1 MAISKQDREDYKEG
15 QSDAKKSVIEQAIT
29 DIPVNHPDTSAYY
42 KGRAGEQLDEDKDD
56 EK

>member
-1 MAISKQDREDYKEG
+1 MSVSKQDREDYKEG

-42 KGRAGEQLDEDKDD
+42 KGRAGEQLDDDKDD

>member
-1 MAISKQDREDYKEG
+1 MSVSKQDREDYKEG
-15 QSDAKKSVIEQAIT
+15 QSDAEKGVIDQAII

-42 KGRAGEQLDEDKDD
+42 KGRSGEQLDADKND